1 MNQQEADNL
10 ANMQSQVVQMGS
22 QVQQLNMMAN
32 NIAVSRVTLQNNFR
46 LIQQNL
52 NAINQEVSRQL
63 AQKIR

>member
-10 ANMQSQVVQMGS
+10 ANMQSQIVQMGS
-22 QVQQLNMMAN
+22 QVQQLNMMTN